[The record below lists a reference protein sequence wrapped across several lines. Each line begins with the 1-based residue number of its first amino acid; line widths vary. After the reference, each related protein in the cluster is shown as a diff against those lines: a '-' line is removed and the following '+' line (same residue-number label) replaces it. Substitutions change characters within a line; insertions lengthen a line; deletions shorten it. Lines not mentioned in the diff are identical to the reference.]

1 MMRCIGMNPTNE
13 EVVEM
18 IADIDEDQSGSID
31 FDEFLVMMKTR
42 MDENDPEK
50 ELKEAFK
57 VFDQDGDGLIHWKEL
72 KVIMDKLGSTLSDQE
87 VHAMI
92 READRDGDGAID
104 YEEFKTMMLVSTL
117 SHRRL
122 IRTLIILMKTSYRA
136 SNKPTFTEVSRTQT
150 RNHKRESTY
159 IYKMYALDI

>member
-1 MMRCIGMNPTNE
+1 MNCIGMNPTPE
-13 EVVEM
+13 EVAEM

-57 VFDQDGDGLIHWKEL
+57 VFDLDGDGVIHWKEL
-72 KVIMDKLGSTLSDQE
+72 KVTMDKLGSKLTDME

-92 READRDGDGAID
+92 RDADADGDRAIN
-104 YEEFKTMMLVSTL
+104 YEEFKAMM
-117 SHRRL
+117 
-122 IRTLIILMKTSYRA
+122 MG
-136 SNKPTFTEVSRTQT
+136 
-150 RNHKRESTY
+150 
-159 IYKMYALDI
+159 